1 MPAKKVTV
9 VLNPGSGTGKGR
21 ELADRVVAGFRP
33 LGIEAAVRTVS
44 GDEISEL
51 TAEAVREGSSAV
63 VAGGGDGTVN
73 AVASALVGGKTPLGV
88 MPLGTLNHFAKDLE
102 IPLDVEKAARIV
114 AEGQVRRVDVGEVNG
129 RYFVNNSSIGLYPRV
144 VRGREQEQRLGRGK
158 LMALAWAVLA
168 VLRRHPTASVRL
180 TGDDGRTI
188 RQRTPL
194 VFIGNNPYEMRGL
207 EIGSRASIETGK
219 LAVYVLHHD
228 GSRSLL
234 RMGLEAIFGRLRQG
248 ADFDFLLAD
257 GVRIDVRRNQ
267 VDVATDGEVSRLSP
281 PLIYR
286 IHPGALPVLA
296 PPRTNRGR

>member
-1 MPAKKVTV
+1 MPPKKITV
-9 VLNPGSGTGKGR
+9 FLNPGSGAANGR
-21 ELADRVVAGFRP
+21 EKPERVVEVFRG
-33 LGIEAAVRTVS
+33 LGVEAAVRSVA
-44 GDEISEL
+44 GERISEAA
-51 TAEAVREGSSAV
+51 AEAVREGSSAV

-73 AVASALVGGKTPLGV
+73 AVASALLGGDTPLGV
-88 MPLGTLNHFAKDLE
+88 LPLGTLNHFAKDLG
-102 IPLDVEKAARIV
+102 IPLDLEKAARTIT
-114 AEGQVRRVDVGEVNG
+114 EGELRRVDVGEVNG

-207 EIGSRASIETGK
+207 QIGSRASIETGK

-234 RMGLEAIFGRLRQG
+234 RMGVEAIIGRLRQG

-257 GVRIDVRRNQ
+257 GVRLDARRDQ
-267 VDVATDGEVSRLSP
+267 LDVATDGEVTRLSP

-296 PPRTNRGR
+296 PPRTSPDR